1 MYRAYANQDR
11 PINVTVI
18 DAAVDFG
25 GDPQVTDGT
34 NWLNQLILP
43 EGAHLFDLNTLGHQR
58 YLVDGDSLQLMDRM
72 HFDNVRLGR
81 LRADISIAEPIL
93 GIRTSPHLTGGRANS
108 RPSGLRICPP
118 NGLNGEEFCANW
130 RAMRIQ

>member
-1 MYRAYANQDR
+1 MS
-11 PINVTVI
+11 PVI

-25 GDPQVTDGT
+25 GDPQITDGN

-93 GIRTSPHLTGGRANS
+93 RDSDLASFDMGPCEQQTT
-108 RPSGLRICPP
+108 RPPVLPGPT
-118 NGLNGEEFCANW
+118 A
-130 RAMRIQ
+130 